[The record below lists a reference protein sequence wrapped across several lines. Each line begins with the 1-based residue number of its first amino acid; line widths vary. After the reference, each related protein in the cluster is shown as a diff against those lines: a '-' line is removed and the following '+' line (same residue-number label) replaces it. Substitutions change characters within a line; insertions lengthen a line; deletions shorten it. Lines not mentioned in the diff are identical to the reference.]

1 MRTPKPPRGRD
12 GTRRAPATAV
22 AYDTRAPR
30 ARRALAASALRQR
43 QFKEVLEESP
53 HLEALLKDLP
63 TPTHILWGEEDR
75 LVHVDC
81 VRVLR
86 ELLPNSSATVLRGV
100 GHIPMLETPAKAA
113 QDYLAFRER
122 LIFGTDLLPEVA

>member
-1 MRTPKPPRGRD
+1 CPTHFLDSETVIVSIDHGDERQWLPFWP
-12 GTRRAPATAV
+12 V
-22 AYDTRAPR
+22 S
-30 ARRALAASALRQR
+30 RALAASALRQR
-43 QFKEVLEESP
+43 QFADILEESP
-53 HLEALLKDLP
+53 HLEERLKELP

-75 LVHVDC
+75 LIHVDC